1 MEDVPFHLSKSVA
14 SIACYPQGYC
24 DPSIPIALLSLG
36 LPADRFVRYVHR
48 ENPVDCAY
56 NKAVKEALAKPS
68 WKDIEWFVFGDND
81 MQLTSTDIVPWLAA
95 EGDVVGIMYDLDEQN
110 RTWGQPDAF
119 HAGLW
124 RGRRHVLERIGP
136 PWFKT
141 ILTDDGC
148 SIEICCCE
156 YFGRKVRKAGYQLNR
171 AGWAG
176 HGSLGNRS

>member
-81 MQLTSTDIVPWLAA
+81 MQLTSMNKTARGA
-95 EGDVVGIMYDLDEQN
+95 S
-110 RTWGQPDAF
+110 RTPSTPGYGG
-119 HAGLW
+119 AGGMSLSGSD
-124 RGRRHVLERIGP
+124 RPGSRR
-136 PWFKT
+136 
-141 ILTDDGC
+141 
-148 SIEICCCE
+148 S
-156 YFGRKVRKAGYQLNR
+156 
-171 AGWAG
+171 
-176 HGSLGNRS
+176 